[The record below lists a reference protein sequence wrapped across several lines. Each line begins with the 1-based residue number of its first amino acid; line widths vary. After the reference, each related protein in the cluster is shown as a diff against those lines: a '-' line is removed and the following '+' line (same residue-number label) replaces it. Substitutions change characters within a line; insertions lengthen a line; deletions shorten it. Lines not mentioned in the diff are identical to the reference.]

1 MTQAAFVEALELTK
15 VYPARGRG
23 GWSARK
29 EKVRAVDD
37 VSLAIPEGATVG
49 LVGETG
55 SGKTTLGRM
64 LVRLLEP
71 TSGRILFGGRDVA
84 HLTGASLRE
93 FRKHSQIVFQ
103 NPYSSLNPRKTVA
116 QSVSLPFRALGGV
129 NGSEIER
136 RVEDLLATVG
146 LDRALASRY
155 PHQLS
160 GGQRQRVVIARALAL
175 SPKFLV
181 LDEPVSALDVSVQAQ
196 ILNLLVSL
204 QKQLGLSYLFISHD
218 INVVGMMSDRLAVMY
233 SGKIVETGERTTI
246 FTRPSHPYTKALLSA
261 SRIHRSG
268 RPSDGRP
275 HA

>member
-204 QKQLGLSYLFISHD
+204 QKRLGLSYLFISHD